1 MRIDGISAVLVV
13 LIASFAIDRAV
24 AVIEFVLRRVPP
36 LKRHFVQPAPWI
48 HYGLATIVAGGVMA
62 TFGNVLLL
70 AAVGFPQANR
80 WVDIVM
86 TTIVLVAGSDRIQG
100 IIGSVGLPKGGAS
113 EALPAASQPIQIT
126 GTLVLDDASMR
137 RFPQPLA

>member
-1 MRIDGISAVLVV
+1 MRIDGISAVLVI

-24 AVIEFVLRRVPP
+24 AVIEFALRRTPAVN
-36 LKRHFVQPAPWI
+36 RYFVQPAPWI

-86 TTIVLVAGSDRIQG
+86 TTIVLVAGSDRIPD
-100 IIGSVGLPKGGAS
+100 IIKAVGLPKGG
-113 EALPAASQPIQIT
+113 ETLPPASQPIQIT

-137 RFPQPLA
+137 RFQQPLA